1 MKDFREL
8 PLCSSTFCVLHYSP
22 VVSIRFLWCTIS
34 SQKKPK
40 RYQQCNWKTKGQ
52 IQCLHRQSSG
62 DSSPLCLHYHK
73 NNVIVFHLN
82 TVSFWKVKDSYMFR
96 LAEVAIMRLN
106 VKNKMKKNTYDCN
119 LCFEISYLQKQY
131 VVCVNM

>member
-1 MKDFREL
+1 
-8 PLCSSTFCVLHYSP
+8 
-22 VVSIRFLWCTIS
+22 
-34 SQKKPK
+34 
-40 RYQQCNWKTKGQ
+40 
-52 IQCLHRQSSG
+52 
-62 DSSPLCLHYHK
+62 
-73 NNVIVFHLN
+73 
-82 TVSFWKVKDSYMFR
+82 MFR